1 MRVQVEFPPTKP
13 LVPSM
18 NVKVKGRGIMQIILR
33 YENVP
38 HFCFTCRRMGH
49 AVMNYEEEGAE
60 EGSIKFGEELRASP
74 PRRVWEINVK

>member
-1 MRVQVEFPPTKP
+1 
-13 LVPSM
+13 
-18 NVKVKGRGIMQIILR
+18 
-33 YENVP
+33 
-38 HFCFTCRRMGH
+38 MGH